1 MSEINIGQG
10 YTPAEAERGKFAV
23 VNPSTLSAMGYPSAG
38 YGKYAVLTYSM
49 NPNTT
54 VVNLSA
60 TTLSVNVCDVAVSN
74 WDALIAETYSG
85 QPLSCDVSVQNWPAA
100 VTAVEVTNWPVS
112 VTAVEVTNWPASVT
126 AVEVTNWPVLV
137 EATTVSSVGLNL
149 SAVLTFNPA
158 ITLIEL
164 YNNSQ
169 NKVYF
174 GYDVSTTF
182 EDLTGKGMILAED
195 SYYSIEKNISNIV
208 LGSLSGSD
216 VRVFGHRR

>member
-1 MSEINIGQG
+1 MQTDYIWRVHMSEINIGQG

-60 TTLSVNVCDVAVSN
+60 TTLSVNVCDVGVNN

-100 VTAVEVTNWPVS
+100 VTAVEVTNWPV
-112 VTAVEVTNWPASVT
+112 AVT
-126 AVEVTNWPVLV
+126 AVEVTNWPVLA
-137 EATTVSSVGLNL
+137 EATTVSSVVLNL
-149 SAVLTFNPA
+149 SSILSFNPA
-158 ITLIEL
+158 INLIEL

-174 GYDVSTTF
+174 GYDVSSTF

-208 LGSLSGSD
+208 LGSLSASD
-216 VRVFGHRR
+216 VRIFGHRR